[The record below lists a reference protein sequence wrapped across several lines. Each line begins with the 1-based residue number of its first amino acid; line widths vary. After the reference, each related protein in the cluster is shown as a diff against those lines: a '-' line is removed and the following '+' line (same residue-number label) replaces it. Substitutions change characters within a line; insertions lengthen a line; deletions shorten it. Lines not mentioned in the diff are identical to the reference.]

1 MRSLAD
7 VCVRVCV
14 CINTET
20 FRGTEC
26 VCVCVLGKVLI
37 LGPANGSSAGQNG
50 PYFPFFSGDRV
61 LMGVPT
67 IWLVPRDYH
76 PNTLLPDGR
85 YTYVR
90 TYIFPS
96 FLIFVFFPG
105 RFA

>member
-1 MRSLAD
+1 
-7 VCVRVCV
+7 
-14 CINTET
+14 
-20 FRGTEC
+20 